1 MVLDNAQ
8 NKTYIVSFLIT
19 QRGEH
24 TQWIDEVLSSGLRDG
39 ETLDS
44 LCITELNMK
53 EGDLV

>member
-1 MVLDNAQ
+1 MNETKQ
-8 NKTYIVSFLIT
+8 YIVSFLIT

-44 LCITELNMK
+44 LCITELDMSDG
-53 EGDLV
+53 EMV

>member
-1 MVLDNAQ
+1 MNETKQ
-8 NKTYIVSFLIT
+8 YIVSFLIT

-44 LCITELNMK
+44 LCITELKGIEN
-53 EGDLV
+53 ELG